1 MSCVQVKGLETGTA
15 YVFKVRAVNEQGVGK
30 ASDISDSVVAKA
42 LPGITHTAHFT
53 IDIYFVLII
62 ISKYYIMFRTITDNS
77 GGCFHRG

>member
-1 MSCVQVKGLETGTA
+1 MCVQVKGLETGTA

-42 LPGITHTAHFT
+42 LPGITHT
-53 IDIYFVLII
+53 VLII